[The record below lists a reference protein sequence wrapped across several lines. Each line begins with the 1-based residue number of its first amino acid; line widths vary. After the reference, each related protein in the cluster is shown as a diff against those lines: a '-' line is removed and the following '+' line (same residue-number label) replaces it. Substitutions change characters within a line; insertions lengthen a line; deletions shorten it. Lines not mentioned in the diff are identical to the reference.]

1 MIWSLPCYVAGV
13 RAGGHFTDGQVD
25 WRAKGVLWP
34 GAPVADEDFAA
45 AGYSLFDG
53 PFTWPVLVAR
63 RSAIAHNVRTL
74 AEFCDRHGLAFAPHG
89 KTTMAPAL
97 FRTQLAAGAW
107 GITVATANQAMVCR
121 AAGVDRVFVADE
133 ILDPRALRWLG
144 SEDFQTVH
152 YVDSL
157 EGVAAIVEAA
167 PARTLDV
174 VVEWGFTGGRTG
186 CRDLR
191 TAIAVATAA
200 ADAPGAR
207 LVGVSGYE
215 GMLPG
220 PDAVRSY
227 LDSLR
232 STTIALTHE
241 WLLPDQVI
249 VSAGGSAYFDLVADA
264 LSGDWLPG
272 HTVVPLLRSGAYI
285 THDNGTYERMTPFN
299 RIPAEGGLEAALEL
313 WAQVLS
319 TPEPGLAIVGMGKR
333 DAPFDEGFPVPLA
346 VRRDGVLEGLQG
358 ARCTRLNDQHAYL
371 TVEEGSVKP
380 GDLIRFGISHPCT
393 AFDRWRLIPLV
404 DDEHVVTGLLR
415 TYF

>member
-1 MIWSLPCYVAGV
+1 V
-13 RAGGHFTDGQVD
+13 RAGGHLTEEQVD

-63 RSAIAHNVRTL
+63 QSAIAHNVRTL
-74 AEFCDRHGLAFAPHG
+74 AEFCDRHGLEFAPHG

-97 FRTQLAAGAW
+97 FQLQLAAGAW
-107 GITVATANQAMVCR
+107 GITVATASQAMVCR
-121 AAGVDRVFVADE
+121 AAGVERVFIANE

-144 SEDFQTVH
+144 SEDFRTMH
-152 YVDSL
+152 YVDSP

-167 PARTLDV
+167 PSRTLDV
-174 VVEWGFTGGRTG
+174 VVEWGFAGGRTG

-191 TAIAVATAA
+191 TAVAVATAA
-200 ADAPGAR
+200 ANAPGVR

-215 GMLPG
+215 GMLAG
-220 PDAVRSY
+220 PDAVSSY
-227 LDSLR
+227 LDTLR
-232 STTIALTHE
+232 TVTIALTHE
-241 WLLPDQVI
+241 FLLPDEVI

-272 HTVVPLLRSGAYI
+272 HRLVPVLRSGSYVA
-285 THDNGTYERMTPFN
+285 HDHGTDERMTPFN
-299 RIPAEGGLEAALEL
+299 RIPEEGALEAALEL

-333 DAPFDEGFPVPLA
+333 DAPFDEGYPVPLA
-346 VRRDGVLEGLQG
+346 VRRRGVAEPFQN
-358 ARCTRLNDQHAYL
+358 AECTRLNDQHAYL

-380 GDLIRFGISHPCT
+380 GDLIQFGISHPCT
-393 AFDRWRLIPLV
+393 AFDRWRLLPLV
-404 DDEHVVTGLLR
+404 DDDYVVTGLLR

>member
-1 MIWSLPCYVAGV
+1 M
-13 RAGGHFTDGQVD
+13 RADGHLTDGQVD
-25 WRAKGVLWP
+25 WRAKGLLWP
-34 GAPVADEDFAA
+34 GDPVADEDFAA
-45 AGYSLFDG
+45 AGYALFDG

-63 RSAIAHNVRTL
+63 RSAIAANVRTL
-74 AEFCDRHGLAFAPHG
+74 ADFCRKHGLAFAPHG

-97 FRTQLAAGAW
+97 FQAQLAAGAW

-121 AAGVDRVFVADE
+121 AIGVERVLIANE

-144 SEDFQTVH
+144 SQDFHTVH

-167 PARTLDV
+167 PHRTLDV
-174 VVEWGFTGGRTG
+174 MVEWGFEGGRTG

-191 TAIAVATAA
+191 TAVAVATEAA
-200 ADAPGAR
+200 NAPGVR
-207 LVGVSGYE
+207 LVGVAGYE

-220 PDAVRSY
+220 TGAVKSY

-232 STTIALTHE
+232 TLAIALTHE
-241 WLLPDQVI
+241 ELLPDEVI
-249 VSAGGSAYFDLVADA
+249 VSAGGSGYFDLVADA
-264 LSGDWLPG
+264 LAGDWLPG
-272 HTVVPLLRSGAYI
+272 HCVVAILRSGAYI
-285 THDNGTYERMTPFN
+285 THDNGTYERMTPFH
-299 RIPAEGGLEAALEL
+299 RIPEEGALEAALEL

-346 VRRDGVLEGLQG
+346 VRRGG
-358 ARCTRLNDQHAYL
+358 AVEPLAGAECTRLNDQHAYL
-371 TVEEGSVKP
+371 AVTPGSVKP

-393 AFDRWRLIPLV
+393 AFDRWRVIPVV
-404 DDEHVVTGLLR
+404 DDAYVVTDLLR